1 MTVHVTVMK
10 RVKMGKKVVEG
21 KEILFNFSLHRVAI
35 DILHFVICKVNLI
48 LWLSSKQIG
57 NSSNVSNLL

>member
-10 RVKMGKKVVEG
+10 RVKMGKK
-21 KEILFNFSLHRVAI
+21 NFSLHRVAI